1 MKATRFLLALLATT
15 AFASA
20 GDDTAQLQARLQQLE
35 EQVRQMKQL
44 QQQLQ
49 ENQAEQAA
57 PAAPVQQV
65 SPKIFQYRMATLR
78 GRSLQ
83 PASGLQPAA
92 GLQPSAGERGA
103 GPAVTS
109 PMSEEQWRQLFPR
122 K

>member
-15 AFASA
+15 AIATA

-35 EQVRQMKQL
+35 EQIAQMKQA

-49 ENQAEQAA
+49 EKQSEQAVQ
-57 PAAPVQQV
+57 PTPGQPVA
-65 SPKIFQYRMATLR
+65 SKIFQYRLGILR

-83 PASGLQPAA
+83 PSTGLQPAA
-92 GLQPSAGERGA
+92 GLQPSAAERGA
-103 GPAVTS
+103 APAVTS
-109 PMSEEQWRQLFPR
+109 PMSDEQWRQLFPR